1 MILLALMTTGLLAQE
16 SPVLLTIGDEKVN
29 LDEFERIYRKNNNE
43 SSLNKQSPEEYLELF
58 INFKIKVKE
67 AEALGMDTTSKFINE
82 LEGYRKQLAKP
93 YLVDEEAKEEMMRE
107 LKRLGYRGEVYL
119 IKFEFEPMGFADPYA
134 LHYGE
139 MDLKEIAREALKKLE
154 LSERDR
160 KILELFLRCGSIRRV
175 AVKLGGLSKRKE
187 IRDVLRR
194 CYEALREEDGSEFP
208 SNGKDV

>member
-1 MILLALMTTGLLAQE
+1 MKHLAFSGKYAEEILKGRKRATIRKRINLKPQDVAFVHSGGKIIGIAKITSVEKKKIEELTEEDAKLDGFE
-16 SPVLLTIGDEKVN
+16 S
-29 LDEFERIYRKNNNE
+29 
-43 SSLNKQSPEEYLELF
+43 
-58 INFKIKVKE
+58 
-67 AEALGMDTTSKFINE
+67 
-82 LEGYRKQLAKP
+82 
-93 YLVDEEAKEEMMRE
+93 KEEMMRE

-160 KILELFLRCGSIRRV
+160 KILELFLRCGSIRRA